1 MLPANLD
8 VLAPIDI
15 VYNQEIED
23 VVNKVGAL
31 LSIIMNKPISCIT
44 FFTILQKETILQ
56 NIIIDMTDSS
66 WYEVV
71 SYMAYRWPVLNKSK
85 KIK

>member
-1 MLPANLD
+1 MLPANLE

-15 VYNQEIED
+15 VYNREIED
-23 VVNKVGAL
+23 VINKIGSL
-31 LSIIMNKPISCIT
+31 ISIIMNKPISCIT
-44 FFTILQKETILQ
+44 FFNILQKEPILQ

-66 WYEVV
+66 WYEIV